1 MIPHGVLP
9 ADVGVE
15 KVEWKRWQEP
25 LTRTELFRW
34 VDDEL
39 SLAPRPSRRSLSAT
53 LGCARMFDILSS
65 NAARRSVSTRVIRPG
80 ATVSL
85 DEDWEPGD
93 DPSDWDPDD
102 EESPEVDGFGE
113 GPSGAL

>member
-1 MIPHGVLP
+1 MP
-9 ADVGVE
+9 E
-15 KVEWKRWQEP
+15 KRPRHSKR
-25 LTRTELFRW
+25 
-34 VDDEL
+34 
-39 SLAPRPSRRSLSAT
+39 SASQVW
-53 LGCARMFDILSS
+53 A
-65 NAARRSVSTRVIRPG
+65 
-80 ATVSL
+80 SL